1 MDKFHNAIE
10 KLQEEQDFHK
20 NSLVSLYENFNI
32 FLENQKTKVEN
43 QDIVIQNQSRI
54 IGNQDVIVSNQ
65 LNIIKNQK
73 QIVENQVTL
82 AVILKSQARLL
93 QKIENLNGNNITE
106 QEASDIIQGLFAEV
120 KQQFDLGLLDMQKI

>member
-1 MDKFHNAIE
+1 MDKFHNTIE
-10 KLQEEQDFHK
+10 KLQEEQEFLK
-20 NSLVSLYENFNI
+20 NALVSLYENFNV
-32 FLENQKTKVEN
+32 FLENQKNKVEN

-54 IGNQDVIVSNQ
+54 IGNQDVIVTNQ

-82 AVILKSQARLL
+82 AVILKTQARLL
-93 QKIENLNGNNITE
+93 QIVENISGNNMSEKDAT
-106 QEASDIIQGLFAEV
+106 DIIHGLFIDT